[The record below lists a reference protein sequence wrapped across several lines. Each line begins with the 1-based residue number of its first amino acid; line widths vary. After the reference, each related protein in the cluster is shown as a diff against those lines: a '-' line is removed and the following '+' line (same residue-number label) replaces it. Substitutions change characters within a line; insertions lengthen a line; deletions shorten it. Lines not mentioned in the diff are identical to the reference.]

1 MKRIASV
8 TQADCQPVIFGRKF
22 YRILS
27 MFDKPLMKTC
37 LSHSVALVALFF
49 AVVVEA
55 GPPPIEYF
63 LKDSDYLDVAL
74 SPSGKRVAARAQFDG
89 KIALIVIDRETKTV
103 VGGLKPETSDA
114 IHSFSWVSDDRIVF
128 SYAEQ
133 LSGSDQRS
141 SAGEL
146 YAVNFDGSDA
156 ERLAGFRASDQIA
169 GSRIKGSRDSEK
181 AAVYLLDPLHDDED
195 HVLVIKFPFSQVGL
209 RRYTI
214 DGKKPPIIS
223 KLNVYSG
230 KQKTIERLTFKQ
242 ARPQTDSSGEVRFV
256 TYQTDEGLPQSAY
269 RQDKNSEWQLLSE
282 AFELDDEL
290 TVVGLNDAGD
300 AVFLRG
306 PAGEN
311 GYKNIFRFDFNKK
324 ALTTLFTGLDA
335 DVSEWLSDP
344 ETGEI
349 VIASSHRGKARYHY
363 AETETSYQSLHRS
376 LVKAFANQTLTVM
389 SRSRDGK
396 QIVLRASSDVDPGSI
411 FIFDAET
418 GKADFFWANR
428 SWMDPSIL
436 RPMQIAEVSTQ
447 DGFSIPVRLTL
458 PGGDGPAP
466 LIVNPHGGPH
476 GVFDEWAFNYETQ
489 LLASRGYAVLQINF
503 RGSGGLGK
511 KFEDAGHKEWGGQM
525 IEDIAAATRWAMAHP
540 DIDERRVCAFGGSYG
555 AYASYMLAV
564 REQAMLRCVIG
575 YVGVYDLTL
584 LYRTGDISES
594 WGGEGYLERAVGRDE
609 GMLADFSPVSHAS
622 KITAASMLIHGE
634 DDNRAPID
642 HAYAMREALRDAGT
656 DPDWLKIDDSG
667 HGAGNMKTRLEL
679 YEALLAFLDQHLR

>member
-1 MKRIASV
+1 MLK
-8 TQADCQPVIFGRKF
+8 
-22 YRILS
+22 
-27 MFDKPLMKTC
+27 KPLMRIC
-37 LSHSVALVALFF
+37 LNHITALTVISF

-55 GPPPIEYF
+55 GPLPVEYF
-63 LKDSDYLDVAL
+63 IKDSDYLDVAL
-74 SPSGKRVAARAQFDG
+74 SPSGNRIAARAQLDG
-89 KIALIVIDRETKTV
+89 KIVLIVMDRETKAI
-103 VGGLKPETSDA
+103 VGGLQPEASDA

-146 YAVNFDGSDA
+146 YAVNFDGSDIG
-156 ERLAGFRASDQIA
+156 RLAGFRASNQRY
-169 GSRIKGSRDSEK
+169 GSRIKGSRDSER
-181 AAVYLLDPLHDDED
+181 AAVYLLDALHDDEN
-195 HVLVIKFPFSQVGL
+195 HVLVIKFPFSQTGL
-209 RRYTI
+209 GRYTL
-214 DGKKPPIIS
+214 DGKKPPVVS

-230 KQKTIERLTFKQ
+230 KQETVERLSFKR
-242 ARPQTDSSGEVRFV
+242 ARPLTDSSGEVRFV
-256 TYQTDEGLPQSAY
+256 TYETEDGLTQSAY
-269 RQDKNSEWQLLSE
+269 RRDKNSEWQLLSE
-282 AFELDDEL
+282 AFDLDDEL
-290 TVVGLNDAGD
+290 TVVGLNNVGD
-300 AVFLRG
+300 ALFLRG
-306 PAGEN
+306 PAGDD

-324 ALTTLFTGLDA
+324 TLRTLFTGLDA

-349 VIASSHRGKARYHY
+349 VIASSRRGKARHHY
-363 AETETSYQSLHRS
+363 AEAEAEAEYQRLHRL
-376 LVKAFANQTLTVM
+376 LVKAYANQTLTVM

-396 QIVLRASSDVDPGSI
+396 QIILRASSDIDPGSI

-436 RPMQIAEVSTQ
+436 RPMQISEVLTQ
-447 DGFSIPVRLTL
+447 DGLSIPVRLTL
-458 PGGDGPAP
+458 PDGDGPAP

-525 IEDIAAATRWAMAHP
+525 IEDIAAATRWAMTHQG
-540 DIDERRVCAFGGSYG
+540 IDERRVCAFGGSYG
-555 AYASYMLAV
+555 AYASYMLAA
-564 REQAMLRCVIG
+564 REPSMLRCVIG
-575 YVGVYDLTL
+575 YVGVYDLSL
-584 LYRTGDISES
+584 LYRTGDIPES
-594 WGGEGYLERAVGRDE
+594 WGGVGYLERAVGRDE
-609 GMLADFSPVSHAS
+609 DMLADFSPVNHAS

-642 HAYAMREALRDAGT
+642 HAYAMRDALRATGT
-656 DPDWLKIDDSG
+656 DPDWLEIDDSG
-667 HGAGNMKTRLEL
+667 HGAGNIQTRLEL
-679 YEALLAFLDQHLR
+679 YEALLGFLDQHLR

>member
-1 MKRIASV
+1 MLK
-8 TQADCQPVIFGRKF
+8 
-22 YRILS
+22 
-27 MFDKPLMKTC
+27 KPLMRAC
-37 LSHSVALVALFF
+37 LNHITALTVISF

-55 GPPPIEYF
+55 GPLPLEYF
-63 LKDSDYLDVAL
+63 IKDSDYLDVAL
-74 SPSGKRVAARAQFDG
+74 SPSGNRIAARAQLDG
-89 KIALIVIDRETKTV
+89 KIVLIVMDRETKAI
-103 VGGLKPETSDA
+103 VGGLQPEASDA

-146 YAVNFDGSDA
+146 YAVNFDGSDID
-156 ERLAGFRASDQIA
+156 RLAGFRASNQRY
-169 GSRIKGSRDSEK
+169 GSRIKGSRDSER
-181 AAVYLLDPLHDDED
+181 AAVYLLDALHDDEN
-195 HVLVIKFPFSQVGL
+195 HVLVIKFPFSQTGL
-209 RRYTI
+209 GRYTL
-214 DGKKPPIIS
+214 DGKKPPVVS

-230 KQKTIERLTFKQ
+230 KQETVERLSFKR
-242 ARPQTDSSGEVRFV
+242 ARPLTDSSGEVRFV
-256 TYQTDEGLPQSAY
+256 TYETEDGLTQSAY
-269 RQDKNSEWQLLSE
+269 RHDKNSEWQLLSE
-282 AFELDDEL
+282 AFDLDDEL
-290 TVVGLNDAGD
+290 TVVGLNDTGD
-300 AVFLRG
+300 ALFLRG
-306 PAGEN
+306 PAGDD

-324 ALTTLFTGLDA
+324 TLRTLFTGLDA

-349 VIASSHRGKARYHY
+349 VIASSRRGKARHHY
-363 AETETSYQSLHRS
+363 AEAEAEYQRLHRL
-376 LVKAFANQTLTVM
+376 LVKAYANQTLTVM

-396 QIVLRASSDVDPGSI
+396 QIILRASSDIDPGSI

-436 RPMQIAEVSTQ
+436 RPMHISEVLTQ
-447 DGFSIPVRLTL
+447 DGLSIPVRLTL
-458 PGGDGPAP
+458 PDGDGPAP

-525 IEDIAAATRWAMAHP
+525 IEDIAAATRWAMTHQG
-540 DIDERRVCAFGGSYG
+540 IDERRVCAFGGSYG
-555 AYASYMLAV
+555 AYASYMLAA
-564 REQAMLRCVIG
+564 REPSMLRCVIG
-575 YVGVYDLTL
+575 YVGVYDLSL
-584 LYRTGDISES
+584 LYRTGDIPES
-594 WGGEGYLERAVGRDE
+594 WGGVGYLERAVGRDE
-609 GMLADFSPVSHAS
+609 DMLADFSPVNHAS

-642 HAYAMREALRDAGT
+642 HAYAMRDALRATGT
-656 DPDWLKIDDSG
+656 DPDWLEIDDSG
-667 HGAGNMKTRLEL
+667 HGAGNIQTRLEL
-679 YEALLAFLDQHLR
+679 YEALLGFLDQHLR

>member
-1 MKRIASV
+1 MLK
-8 TQADCQPVIFGRKF
+8 
-22 YRILS
+22 
-27 MFDKPLMKTC
+27 KPLMRAC
-37 LSHSVALVALFF
+37 LNHITALTVLSF

-55 GPPPIEYF
+55 GPLPIEYF
-63 LKDSDYLDVAL
+63 IKDSDYLDVAL
-74 SPSGKRVAARAQFDG
+74 SPSGNRIAARAQLDG
-89 KIALIVIDRETKTV
+89 KIVLIVMDRETKAV
-103 VGGLKPETSDA
+103 VGGLQPEASDA

-146 YAVNFDGSDA
+146 YAVNFDGSDID
-156 ERLAGFRASDQIA
+156 RLAGFRASNQRY
-169 GSRIKGSRDSEK
+169 GSRIKGSRDSER
-181 AAVYLLDPLHDDED
+181 AAVYLLDALHDDEN
-195 HVLVIKFPFSQVGL
+195 HVLVIKFPFSQTGL
-209 RRYTI
+209 GRYTL
-214 DGKKPPIIS
+214 DGSKAPIVS
-223 KLNVYSG
+223 KLHVYSG
-230 KQKTIERLTFKQ
+230 KQETVERLNFKR
-242 ARPQTDSSGEVRFV
+242 ARPLTDSSGEVRFV
-256 TYQTDEGLPQSAY
+256 TYETEDGLTQSAY
-269 RQDKNSEWQLLSE
+269 RHDKNSEWQLLSE
-282 AFELDDEL
+282 AFDLDDEL
-290 TVVGLNDAGD
+290 TVVGLNDTGD
-300 AVFLRG
+300 ALFLRG
-306 PAGEN
+306 PAGDD

-324 ALTTLFTGLDA
+324 TLRVLFTGLDA

-349 VIASSHRGKARYHY
+349 VIASSHRGKARHHY
-363 AETETSYQSLHRS
+363 AEAETRYQRLHRL
-376 LVKAFANQTLTVM
+376 LVKAYANQTLTVM

-396 QIVLRASSDVDPGSI
+396 QIILRASSDVDPGSI

-436 RPMQIAEVSTQ
+436 RPMHISEVLTQ

-458 PGGDGPAP
+458 PDGDGPAP

-525 IEDIAAATRWAMAHP
+525 IEDIAAATRWAMTHRG
-540 DIDERRVCAFGGSYG
+540 IDERRVCAYGGSYG
-555 AYASYMLAV
+555 AYASYMLAA
-564 REQAMLRCVIG
+564 REPSMLRCVIG
-575 YVGVYDLTL
+575 YVGVYDLSL
-584 LYRTGDISES
+584 LYRTGDIPKS
-594 WGGEGYLERAVGRDE
+594 WGGVGYLERAVGRDDD
-609 GMLADFSPVSHAS
+609 MLADFSPVNHAS

-642 HAYAMREALRDAGT
+642 HAYAMRDALRATGT
-656 DPDWLKIDDSG
+656 DPDWLEIDDSG
-667 HGAGNMKTRLEL
+667 HGAGNIRTRLEL
-679 YEALLAFLDQHLR
+679 YEALLGFLDQHLR